1 MTFVLD
7 TNILIAA
14 LIKNSLTRQILLHP
28 DAEFVVPEHALEE
41 IQRHMPRIAKC
52 ASMDRKEVELLLS
65 ILLESVTVIPFETIA
80 DRIDEAFGMIGPFD
94 PDDVPFV
101 ALALAVENDGI
112 WSNDGA
118 FRHLRTI
125 KVWTTADMRDYF
137 LDT

>member
-1 MTFVLD
+1 MRFVLD

-28 DAEFVVPEHALEE
+28 DIEFVVPEHALEE
-41 IQRHMPRIAKC
+41 IERHMSRIVKC
-52 ASMDRKEVELLLS
+52 ARMDREEVELLLS
-65 ILLESVTVIPFETIA
+65 ILLESVTVIPFEEIA
-80 DRIDEAFGMIGPFD
+80 GSIDKAGEMIGAFD

-118 FRHLRTI
+118 FENLKKIRVWRTS
-125 KVWTTADMRDYF
+125 DMREYF
-137 LDT
+137 LDN